1 MGRLGTISRDLFGKR
16 PEVPHIPHAVVHNN
30 YAKRYLEKI
39 AENLY
44 FAEPCLLVGDT
55 GCGKTTLV
63 QHIADIFYKKLYVY
77 NMNQVIRIS

>member
-1 MGRLGTISRDLFGKR
+1 MGRLGTISRDLFGKKS
-16 PEVPHIPHAVVHNN
+16 EIPYIPKSVVHNK

-44 FAEPCLLVGDT
+44 FAEPSLLVGDT

-63 QHIADIFYKKLYVY
+63 
-77 NMNQVIRIS
+77 